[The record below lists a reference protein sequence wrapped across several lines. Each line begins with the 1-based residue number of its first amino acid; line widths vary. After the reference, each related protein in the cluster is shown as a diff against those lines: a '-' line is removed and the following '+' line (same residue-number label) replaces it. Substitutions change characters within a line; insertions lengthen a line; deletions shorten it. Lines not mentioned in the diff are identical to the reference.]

1 MCTGNLVMNAIKNL
15 KGWNEC
21 EKGDWYSVV
30 WSCSYCSH
38 HRFDESGD
46 PHRAEYNDVVE
57 VDFMNFLIY
66 SRFKHYLPEGLLC
79 KNCLPFSHSCVMYS
93 AEGYVP

>member
-1 MCTGNLVMNAIKNL
+1 MNAIKNL

-46 PHRAEYNDVVE
+46 PHRAEYHDVVE
-57 VDFMNFLIY
+57 VDYEFFDIQLIQTLFARGVALY
-66 SRFKHYLPEGLLC
+66 TVYTCG
-79 KNCLPFSHSCVMYS
+79 HSCVMYS
-93 AEGYVP
+93 AEGYVT